1 MHKKNTLMLTR
12 SEENYLKTILHLSEE
27 TQKPVSTNA
36 VADKLSTK
44 AASATDMIQKL
55 AAKGLASYY
64 KYKGVKLT
72 TKGTREALRVVR
84 KHRLWEVFL
93 LKELHFKWDE
103 VHEIAEQLEHIKSPL
118 LIERLDEHLGF
129 PKFDP
134 HGDPIPNANGE
145 VVTIPTTTLSILNPG
160 ERCRVICAKDSSS
173 DLLTYLDKIDIS
185 LGVEI
190 EIMEFHAF
198 DSSFSIRVEGA
209 GPITLSS
216 KVAENI
222 IIERL

>member
-1 MHKKNTLMLTR
+1 M
-12 SEENYLKTILHLSEE
+12 
-27 TQKPVSTNA
+27 
-36 VADKLSTK
+36 
-44 AASATDMIQKL
+44 
-55 AAKGLASYY
+55 
-64 KYKGVKLT
+64 
-72 TKGTREALRVVR
+72 
-84 KHRLWEVFL
+84 
-93 LKELHFKWDE
+93 
-103 VHEIAEQLEHIKSPL
+103 